1 MYIQKRGCNLE
12 AKDIYGNTPLGV
24 ALLASHHNFGIIMIQ
39 KDADVKQLVHVEDPE
54 RIARMWKEE
63 EEKQRQ
69 KAKIAGGS

>member
-1 MYIQKRGCNLE
+1 MYVMKRGANLE

-39 KDADVKQLVHVEDPE
+39 KEADVKQLVHVEDPE

-63 EEKQRQ
+63 DEKKRQ
-69 KAKIAGGS
+69 EAKNADGS

>member
-1 MYIQKRGCNLE
+1 MYIQKRGANLE

-24 ALLASHHNFGIIMIQ
+24 ALLAHHHNFGIIMIQ
-39 KDADVKQLVHVEDPE
+39 KEANVKQLVHVEDPE

-69 KAKIAGGS
+69 SARI